1 VRQQGSPTPSDSIP
15 HPATAP
21 ISIVVRP
28 VLTYGACAHTLGSS
42 ESVAVGGD
50 GVGSMNIR
58 VGDRSGE
65 VAISMCV
72 ASATERDRSP
82 APRAWRPVAT
92 RPAYEVRLRT
102 CAQSP
107 RPRAAA
113 DGTPWPAGRVLVQ
126 YRTTLGIRIY
136 RCNICPSAQVEESF
150 TMIAPA
156 GRPRRGRRD
165 HESAGD

>member
-1 VRQQGSPTPSDSIP
+1 MRQQGSPTPSDSIP

-82 APRAWRPVAT
+82 RRAT
-92 RPAYEVRLRT
+92 RVST
-102 CAQSP
+102 V
-107 RPRAAA
+107 RAA
-113 DGTPWPAGRVLVQ
+113 R
-126 YRTTLGIRIY
+126 
-136 RCNICPSAQVEESF
+136 SAQLVV
-150 TMIAPA
+150 
-156 GRPRRGRRD
+156 
-165 HESAGD
+165 GDVVSECILAQFRMQNSKPIPSGA